1 MSYSPTEAIHAASLG
16 LSMAQRRA
24 EVAATNIALRG
35 DGTRA
40 AQRVDFS
47 QQLGLLQRVARG
59 GEVSPSALTQAA
71 VEAAPLRTEAG
82 PSSLDHEV
90 AELATAQLQYQSL
103 AEAVNRHFALTR
115 LALSGRAGA

>member
-1 MSYSPTEAIHAASLG
+1 
-16 LSMAQRRA
+16 MAQRRA

-59 GEVSPSALTQAA
+59 GEVPPSALTQAA
-71 VEAAPLRTEAG
+71 VDAAPLRADAG

-90 AELATAQLQYQSL
+90 AEKATAQLQYQSL

>member
-1 MSYSPTEAIHAASLG
+1 MSNFPTEAIHAASLG

-35 DGTRA
+35 DGSRA

-47 QQLGLLQRVARG
+47 QQLGLLQRIARD
-59 GEVSPSALTQAA
+59 GEVSPAALTQAA
-71 VEAAPLRTEAG
+71 VESAPLRTQAG

-90 AELATAQLQYQSL
+90 AELVTAQLQYKSL
-103 AEAVNRHFALTR
+103 VEAVNRQFALTR